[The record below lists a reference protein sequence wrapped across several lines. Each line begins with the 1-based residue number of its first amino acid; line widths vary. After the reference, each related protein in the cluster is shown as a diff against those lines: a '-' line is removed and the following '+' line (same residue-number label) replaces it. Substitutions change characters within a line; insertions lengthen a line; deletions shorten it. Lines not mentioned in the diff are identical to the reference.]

1 MPHRVLVVDD
11 DREIRESLMEIL
23 EDHGYEVVGAAN
35 GRDALDKLQ
44 GAAEERPCMI
54 FLDLMMPVMDGAAFR
69 EEQLRKPELAA
80 IPVVV
85 ISAYRDVAEKVRAMQ
100 LSEHLGKPLQLE
112 DLIAAARRHCPG
124 PAPCGLA

>member
-11 DREIRESLMEIL
+11 DTEIRDSLMEVL
-23 EDHGYEVVGAAN
+23 RDHGYEVLGASN

-44 GAAEERPCMI
+44 GAGESLPCMI

-69 EEQLRKPELAA
+69 EEQLRQPELAA

-85 ISAYRDVAEKVRAMQ
+85 ISAYRDLADKVKAMQ
-100 LSEHLGKPLQLE
+100 LSEHLGKPLRLD
-112 DLIAAARRHCPG
+112 DLIAAARRHCPE
-124 PAPCGLA
+124 PAAA